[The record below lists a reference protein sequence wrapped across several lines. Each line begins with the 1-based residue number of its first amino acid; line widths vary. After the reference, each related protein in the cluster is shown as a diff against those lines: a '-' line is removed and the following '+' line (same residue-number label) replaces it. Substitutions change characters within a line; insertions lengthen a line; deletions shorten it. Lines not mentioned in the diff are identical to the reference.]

1 MVSRLRT
8 PHTARVG
15 EVDASTDARTDAVLV
30 ERIRAGDDAAFEHV
44 VRTYFTPLVRFGTT
58 FLGAYD
64 AAEDLVQEVL
74 CRVWQQGAAWQPQG
88 SIRAYLF
95 AAVRNRA
102 LNALEHR
109 AVEARFEVE
118 TRDTLAV
125 DGAGASYAMSTQSAR
140 DDDDAAVALRR
151 AVRGLNARQRDALR
165 LRYEERLTVPEVARV
180 LGVSVKAAE
189 NLLARAVHALRATLR
204 DPSS

>member
-1 MVSRLRT
+1 MVSPLRT
-8 PHTARVG
+8 PRTACSAGTDVSA
-15 EVDASTDARTDAVLV
+15 DAAPDAALV
-30 ERIRAGDDAAFEHV
+30 ERIRAGDDAAFEDV
-44 VRTYFTPLVRFGTT
+44 VRTYFTPLVRFGAT
-58 FLGAYD
+58 FLGAYE

-109 AVEARFEVE
+109 AVEERFEVE
-118 TRDTLAV
+118 TRDARAA
-125 DGAGASYAMSTQSAR
+125 DADAPHAASAESAR
-140 DDDDAAVALRR
+140 DDDAAHALRR
-151 AVRGLNARQRDALR
+151 AVQRLSARQRDALR
-165 LRYEERLTVPEVARV
+165 LRYEDRLTVPEVAGV

-189 NLLARAVHALRATLR
+189 KVLARAVHTLRAAMR
-204 DPSS
+204 DPGS

>member
-1 MVSRLRT
+1 MVSPLRT

-15 EVDASTDARTDAVLV
+15 EVDASTDARADAALV

-64 AAEDLVQEVL
+64 AAEDLAQEVL

-109 AVEARFEVE
+109 AVEERFEVE
-118 TRDTLAV
+118 TRDAV
-125 DGAGASYAMSTQSAR
+125 ADAEGRHAVSAESAR

-189 NLLARAVHALRATLR
+189 NVLARAVHALRATMR